1 MKAIRLHDHTAT
13 PVLAYEEAPQPQP
26 RDGEVLV
33 RVHAAAVTP
42 TELGWAPTSIT
53 RTGEPRPLPLT
64 PGHEFSGEVG
74 AVGPDVTDL
83 AEGDAVFGM
92 NDWFRD
98 GAQAEY
104 CVARAAEVARK
115 PRSVD
120 HVAAAVTPISAL
132 TAWQGLIERA
142 GLAAGQR
149 VLIHGASG
157 GVGIFAVQLACWRG
171 AHVIGTASAGNL
183 ELVRSL
189 GAEEAIDYRAVRFD
203 DVVRDVDVVFDTV
216 GGETLARSW
225 GVLKPGGK
233 LISIAAS
240 EEQSREPRVREA
252 FFIVEA
258 NRTQLE
264 EIARL
269 IDAGE
274 LRPIVGAVFPLA
286 RAQEAYR
293 HKSPRGKAVLRVVG

>member
-1 MKAIRLHDHTAT
+1 ML
-13 PVLAYEEAPQPQP
+13 
-26 RDGEVLV
+26 
-33 RVHAAAVTP
+33 
-42 TELGWAPTSIT
+42 
-53 RTGEPRPLPLT
+53 
-64 PGHEFSGEVG
+64 
-74 AVGPDVTDL
+74 
-83 AEGDAVFGM
+83 VFGI

-104 CVARAAEVARK
+104 CAARAAEVAPK

-120 HVAAAVTPISAL
+120 HVAAAVAPISAL

-142 GLAAGQR
+142 GLTAGQR

-157 GVGIFAVQLACWRG
+157 AVGTFAVQLARWRG
-171 AHVIGTASAGNL
+171 AARDRHGFGEQSGARARLSAPT
-183 ELVRSL
+183 
-189 GAEEAIDYRAVRFD
+189 EAIDYRAVRFD

-225 GVLKPGGK
+225 GVLKSGGK

-240 EEQSREPRVREA
+240 EEQSREPRVRDA

-258 NRTQLE
+258 HRTQLE
-264 EIARL
+264 EVARL

-286 RAQEAYR
+286 RAQEAYELKLR
-293 HKSPRGKAVLRVVG
+293 RGKAVLRVVD